1 MMNKRQ
7 IRIVVFILVLIF
19 LGFSN
24 NALFAADTYKVD
36 TAHTYV
42 MFRVKH
48 LGVGYSYGRFNG
60 PDGQFVFDESS
71 PSNSSIEMQ
80 VKTKDVDT
88 KVDKRDNHLRSPDFF
103 NAAEHPVITFKSTS
117 VKKIS
122 NDTYEVGG
130 NLTLLGKTRPISMQ
144 ARDTGAGKDPWGN
157 YRRGFETT
165 FTIKRSEFG
174 MNFMLDGVSDEVDIT
189 ISVEGIR
196 Q

>member
-1 MMNKRQ
+1 MNKRQ
-7 IRIVVFILVLIF
+7 SRVLVCILAVIS
-19 LGFSN
+19 LGFFN
-24 NALFAADTYKVD
+24 NALFAADTYNVD
-36 TAHTYV
+36 TDHTYI

-48 LGVGYSYGRFNG
+48 LDVGYSYGRFNG
-60 PDGQFVFDESS
+60 PSGTFVFDESL

-80 VKTKDVDT
+80 VKTEGVDT
-88 KVDKRDNHLRSPDFF
+88 NVEKRDNHLRSPDFF

-117 VKKIS
+117 VKKTS
-122 NDTYEVGG
+122 SDSYAVAG
-130 NLTLLGKTRPISMQ
+130 NLTLLGTTRPISMV

-174 MNFMLDGVSDEVDIT
+174 MNFMLGGVSDDVDIT
-189 ISVEGIR
+189 VSVEGIR

>member
-1 MMNKRQ
+1 MNNRQ
-7 IRIVVFILVLIF
+7 IRIVVFILALFF
-19 LGFSN
+19 LGFSY
-24 NALFAADTYKVD
+24 NALFAAETYSVD

-60 PDGQFVFDESS
+60 PAGKFVFNESS

-80 VKTKDVDT
+80 VKTNDVDT
-88 KVDKRDNHLRSPDFF
+88 QVEKRDNHLKSPDFF
-103 NAAEHPVITFKSTS
+103 NAVEHPAISFKSTS

-122 NDTYEVGG
+122 SNTYEVAG
-130 NLTLLGKTRPISMQ
+130 NLTLLGKTRPISMK
-144 ARDTGAGKDPWGN
+144 ASDTGAGEDPWGK

-174 MNFMLDGVSDEVDIT
+174 MNFMLKGVSDEVDIT
-189 ISVEGIR
+189 VSVEGIR

>member
-1 MMNKRQ
+1 MKKGQ
-7 IRIVVFILVLIF
+7 SRIVVFILALAS

-24 NALFAADTYKVD
+24 NALFAADIYKID
-36 TAHTYV
+36 TDHTYV

-60 PDGQFVFDESS
+60 PAGKFVFDESS

-80 VKTKDVDT
+80 VKTEDVDT
-88 KVDKRDNHLRSPDFF
+88 NVEKRDNHLRSPDFF
-103 NAAEHPVITFKSTS
+103 NAAEHPAITFKSTS

-122 NDTYEVGG
+122 SDSYEVGG
-130 NLTLLGKTRPISMQ
+130 DLTLLGNTRPISMK
-144 ARDTGAGKDPWGN
+144 AHDTGAGKDPWGN

-174 MNFMLDGVSDEVDIT
+174 MNFMLDGVSDDVDIT

>member
-1 MMNKRQ
+1 MSYR
-7 IRIVVFILVLIF
+7 RIGIVIFVFF
-19 LGFSN
+19 LFSLGLSN
-24 NALFAADTYKVD
+24 NPLFAAETYSVD

-60 PDGQFVFDESS
+60 PAGKFVFDEAS

-80 VKTKDVDT
+80 VKADDIDT
-88 KVDKRDNHLRSPDFF
+88 NVDKRDSHLKSADFF
-103 NAAEHPVITFKSTS
+103 NAAEHPAISFKSTS

-122 NDTYEVGG
+122 DDMYEVAGDF
-130 NLTLLGKTRPISMQ
+130 TLLGKTRPVTMK
-144 ARDTGAGKDPWGN
+144 AKDTGAGKDPWGK

-165 FTIKRSEFG
+165 FTIKRSEYG
-174 MNFMLDGVSDEVDIT
+174 MNFMLNGVSDEVDIT
-189 ISVEGIR
+189 VSVEGIR

>member
-1 MMNKRQ
+1 MSNRQ
-7 IRIVVFILVLIF
+7 IRIIVFILAIFF

-24 NALFAADTYKVD
+24 NALSAAETYKVD

-60 PDGQFVFDESS
+60 PTGKFVFDESS
-71 PSNSSIEMQ
+71 PSSCSIEMQ
-80 VKTKDVDT
+80 VKTNDVDT
-88 KVDKRDNHLRSPDFF
+88 KVDKRDNDLKGPDFF
-103 NAAEHPVITFKSTS
+103 NAVEHPAITFKSTS

-122 NDTYEVGG
+122 NNTYEVTG
-130 NLTLLGKTRPISMQ
+130 NLTLLGKTRPISMK
-144 ARDTGAGKDPWGN
+144 ASDTGEGKDPWGK
-157 YRRGFETT
+157 YRRGFEST

-174 MNFMLDGVSDEVDIT
+174 MNFMLNGVSDEVDIT
-189 ISVEGIR
+189 VSVEGIR

>member
-1 MMNKRQ
+1 MHRQ
-7 IRIVVFILVLIF
+7 QFRMVVFILVLIC

-24 NALFAADTYKVD
+24 NTLFAAETFKVD

-48 LGVGYSYGRFNG
+48 LGVGHSYGRFNG
-60 PDGQFVFDESS
+60 AEGKFVFDESS

-80 VKTKDVDT
+80 VKTKEVDT
-88 KVDKRDNHLRSPDFF
+88 NVEKRDKHLKSPDFF
-103 NAAEHPVITFKSTS
+103 NAAKHPAIQFKSTS

-122 NDTYEVGG
+122 SDMYEVVG
-130 NLTLLGKTRPISMQ
+130 NLTLLGKTRPISLK
-144 ARDTGAGKDPWGN
+144 ARDTGAGKDPWDN

-174 MNFMLDGVSDEVDIT
+174 MNFMLNGVSDEVGIT